1 MTKNTAFLRVRLA
14 LLESRLFLCDW
25 PLSGLVAAGEWAK
38 KKRLMP
44 GLYQRTDGYWQIGN
58 GYVEII
64 SYDKLLKDAAR
75 RNRVLFE
82 KLGLHKN

>member
-38 KKRLMP
+38 KKRLRYAVTAC
-44 GLYQRTDGYWQIGN
+44 LASSQC
-58 GYVEII
+58 
-64 SYDKLLKDAAR
+64 R
-75 RNRVLFE
+75 RQLAKKSSER
-82 KLGLHKN
+82 

>member
-1 MTKNTAFLRVRLA
+1 
-14 LLESRLFLCDW
+14 
-25 PLSGLVAAGEWAK
+25 
-38 KKRLMP
+38 MP